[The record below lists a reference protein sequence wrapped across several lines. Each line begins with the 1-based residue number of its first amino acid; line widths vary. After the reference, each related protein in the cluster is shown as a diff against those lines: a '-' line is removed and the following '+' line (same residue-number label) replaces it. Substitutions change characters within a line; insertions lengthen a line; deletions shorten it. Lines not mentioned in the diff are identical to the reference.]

1 MPATLPAPVD
11 IDVVFAR
18 STQSARQSNISDPA
32 VAIFADHNTWNDFG
46 RRLYA
51 DYRIFKDGTLGPSKR
66 LRFMFSEISR
76 TASEIDDL
84 LNRHGDVVPIE
95 RSARP
100 HLSLLAS
107 PDAYKEFV
115 QELGFD
121 RAVSAL
127 RKMGDAV
134 LTEVE
139 GEDPARR
146 ELMDS
151 DAFYVGMLRADGAY
165 AAFRRGGR
173 YLRADTPEPVDD
185 AARSFLAVAQMPGL
199 RDHYD
204 VTFNFEADPFDRNRT
219 AVLIGRNGVGKT
231 QLLRHL
237 ILRLA
242 DDFEQPGLAGEV
254 RLNPRPRAQRVLMFS
269 SVTSDP
275 YPHRIPPWHGID
287 YEYFSMTAV
296 QDVQSDALLQAL
308 VACKRDADTRLQIR
322 GRIIRRF
329 DLLESIL
336 GPLGLWESLHV
347 PMHRIPDDEGQDP
360 FANGSVEWENGR
372 FYPYSRGLGEGQ
384 GLQFVR
390 RIDWSR
396 QPVVFGQNGPRHL
409 SSGEQ
414 AMFRFAAQAASAIE
428 QGSLLLFDEPETH
441 LHPNFISDFMGI
453 LQDLLQATNSAAIIA
468 THSAYVVREVPR
480 ERVSVLALQD
490 GSIEVGAPRLQTF
503 GASIDTIS
511 QFVFGDT
518 NVPHRFQLVLQR
530 WVQQNPDMTLE
541 RIIEELGDQ
550 LNPESLSF
558 IAEVKRGGGVV
569 ERAAQDEEDL

>member
-1 MPATLPAPVD
+1 MPATLPAPFE
-11 IDVVFAR
+11 IDVAFAR
-18 STQSARQSNISDPA
+18 TPQAARRAGLSDPA
-32 VAIFADHNTWNDFG
+32 VVIFADHNNWNDFG

-51 DYRIFKDGTLGPSKR
+51 NYHIYKDGALGPQKR
-66 LRFMFSEISR
+66 LRFMFSEVNR
-76 TASEIDDL
+76 TALEIDAL
-84 LNRHGDVVPIE
+84 LERHGDVVRIE
-95 RSARP
+95 QSAHH

-134 LTEVE
+134 LAEVE
-139 GEDPARR
+139 GEDPIRR
-146 ELMDS
+146 GLMDS
-151 DAFYVGMLRADGAY
+151 DEFYVGMLRADGAY

-173 YLRADTPEPVDD
+173 YLRADTPELVDD

-231 QLLRHL
+231 QLLRHI

-242 DDFEQPGLAGEV
+242 DEFEQHGLAGEV
-254 RLNPRPRAQRVLMFS
+254 RLNPRPQAQRVLMFS

-275 YPHRIPPWHGID
+275 YPRRIPPWHGID

-296 QDVQSDALLQAL
+296 QDIQSDALLQAL
-308 VACKRDADTRLQIR
+308 IACKRDADTRLRIR
-322 GRIIRRF
+322 GRTVRRF

-336 GPLGLWESLHV
+336 SPLGLWESLHV
-347 PMHRIPDDEGQDP
+347 PMHQILDDEGDDP

-396 QPVVFGQNGPRHL
+396 QPAVFGEDGPRHL

-414 AMFRFAAQAASAIE
+414 AMFRFAAQAASAVE

-441 LHPNFISDFMGI
+441 LHPNFVSDFMGI
-453 LQDLLQATNSAAIIA
+453 LQDLLQATRSAAIIA

-480 ERVSVLALQD
+480 ERVAVLELQD
-490 GSIEVGAPRLQTF
+490 GRIEVGAPRLQTF

-511 QFVFGDT
+511 QFVFDDMS
-518 NVPHRFQLVLQR
+518 VSHRFQRVLKDWLR
-530 WVQQNPDMTLE
+530 RHPDLPIEAIVQEFGPE
-541 RIIEELGDQ
+541 
-550 LNPESLSF
+550 LNPESLSY
-558 IAEVKRGGGVV
+558 IAELKRNGF
-569 ERAAQDEEDL
+569 ENDIQDEDEGL